1 MKVSLVSVPVTDPI
15 KAHKIYTSLLGFETK
30 EFDPEAQLAIV
41 VSPDD
46 SNSTAILLEPCQGSF
61 YEEFKTAAFD
71 SNLPILVL
79 KAENPSAE
87 IERLKSAGVTIRSD
101 LDKPEWGLT
110 NMFEDGCGNLLMIE
124 AVTE

>member
-46 SNSTAILLEPCQGSF
+46 SNSTAILLEHCQGSF